1 MRSVY
6 GYVYVAWNQDRSRC
20 YVGQTTKTPAER
32 WAGHVK
38 LARAHKE
45 SPKLGNAIRKY
56 ERLGTPMVV
65 EQIDTAE
72 DQAELDFL
80 ETVYICA
87 LDAVVR
93 GYNCQAGGGGGR
105 LLDEEAKERQRA
117 GVKAGHAAMTEEAK
131 AVMRAN
137 LSTSNKIAYN
147 RPNVKAR
154 NSAGVKAGMAAM
166 TNEAWAETKANMH
179 TGAKAR
185 WAREEAAGRVLR
197 SPEVRE
203 RTRLYYQEYRARRK
217 AEGRP
222 YTLSPEAQERARQ
235 HRREYRARKR
245 AEKASQALA
254 QAPVTSSPAPVSA

>member
-1 MRSVY
+1 LRSVY

-131 AVMRAN
+131 TEWRAN
-137 LSTSNKIAYN
+137 ISTGSKAAQA
-147 RPNVKAR
+147 RPEVKAR
-154 NSAGVKAGMAAM
+154 QSAGTRAALAHPEVWAHMSTASMAY
-166 TNEAWAETKANMH
+166 
-179 TGAKAR
+179 

-197 SPEVRE
+197 PPEERE
-203 RTRLYYQEYRARRK
+203 RNRLYMQ
-217 AEGRP
+217 
-222 YTLSPEAQERARQ
+222 
-235 HRREYRARKR
+235 EYRARKR
-245 AEKASQALA
+245 AEKASQALGSNPA
-254 QAPVTSSPAPVSA
+254 NPSPAPVSA